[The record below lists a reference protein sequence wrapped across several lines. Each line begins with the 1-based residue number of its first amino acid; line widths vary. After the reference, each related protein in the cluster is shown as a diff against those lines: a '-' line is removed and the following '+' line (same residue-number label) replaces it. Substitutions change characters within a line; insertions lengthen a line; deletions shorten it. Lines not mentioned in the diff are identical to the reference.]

1 MFLHTLQAGL
11 PWCQRFNHLHFLFDF
26 GIRNKGRAA
35 DSQNVNCVRRI
46 LNLLVDHN
54 AISEISILYFLL
66 SSVLARDKQI

>member
-1 MFLHTLQAGL
+1 MVLGSAPNRMNSTGS
-11 PWCQRFNHLHFLFDF
+11 F

-46 LNLLVDHN
+46 LNLLVDHS